1 MAGKQQLSERIY
13 KAMAE
18 DEDARVCRDIPEA
31 ACNDQPLAFTLQLLS
46 QILTKI
52 GDALT
57 SSRLVLAWML
67 SSLGAPAV
75 YVSLLVPL
83 RESLSLLPQL
93 FVAQA
98 MRQHPLRK
106 YFWVWGSVGQGGC
119 LALMVV
125 AVLTLQGNALGL
137 AVIGLLALFSLS
149 RGVCS
154 VAAKDVLGKTV
165 SKSRRGRLGGLA
177 ASASGA
183 ITLAVAGVLLLVP
196 LLASGE
202 QVGGGRWFFAAL
214 LAGSAALW
222 LLAAA
227 CYAGVP
233 EMPGATEGGGNAFTE
248 ALRSIGLLRSDAQFR
263 HFVIARALL
272 VSTAFAIPYL
282 VVMIQ
287 QNSRDGGFGFAT
299 LLLAEGLAGLL
310 SGHLWGRWSDSA
322 SEKVMATAAALSLVL
337 MLMTLAINT
346 VHANWLGFAP
356 LAGLLLFV
364 AAVAHQ
370 GARIGRKTYLVDMAG
385 SGNRASYTA
394 VSNTVIGVLLLCGGL
409 LGWVDATWGTATV
422 LGLLSVLAALAVLSA
437 RRLPAV
443 N

>member
-1 MAGKQQLSERIY
+1 
-13 KAMAE
+13 MAE
-18 DEDARVCRDIPEA
+18 DEDARVCRDIPEE

-75 YVSLLVPL
+75 YIAMLVPL

-98 MRQHPLRK
+98 MRVHPLRK
-106 YFWVWGSVGQGGC
+106 FFWVGGSIGQGLC

-183 ITLAVAGVLLLVP
+183 ITLAVAGALLLVP
-196 LLASGE
+196 LLAGGE
-202 QVGGGRWFFAAL
+202 PAGGNRWFFAAL
-214 LAGSAALW
+214 LAGCAVLW
-222 LLAAA
+222 MLAAA
-227 CYAGVP
+227 VYAGVP
-233 EMPGATEGGGNAFTE
+233 EVAGATEGGGNAFTE
-248 ALRSIGLLRSDAQFR
+248 AIRSVGLLRSDADLR

-287 QNSRDGGFGFAT
+287 QNSREGGLGFAA

-322 SEKVMATAAALSLVL
+322 SEKVMAAAAGLSLVL
-337 MLMTLAINT
+337 MLATLMLNA
-346 VHANWLGFAP
+346 VHAPWLGYPP

-385 SGNRASYTA
+385 SDNRASYTA
-394 VSNTVIGVLLLCGGL
+394 VSNTVIGLLLLSGGL
-409 LGWVDATWGTATV
+409 LGWVDATWGTAMV
-422 LGLLSVLAALAVLSA
+422 LLLLSLLAAAAVASA
-437 RRLPAV
+437 WRLRPV